1 MVVGG
6 VASDRF
12 RQSRV
17 AAIAALVRISFVLLM
32 ILALHLNQLNFW
44 AILVFAAIYGIS
56 DAFFVP
62 AINSLAPLTVPQSHL
77 KSANS
82 LLQASN
88 QISMIGGP
96 LLGAAMIALSFDA
109 ALVAVS
115 ILLLVSVGSV
125 MFVREPPT
133 AAPADRASPWAQ
145 IKQGIAYVTH
155 SPELKN
161 CLALIVVVNFFFF
174 GPLLMGVPIL
184 VAEGLGSSARDLGLL
199 QGSYAAGMITGAVII
214 GLIPVTRYML
224 YTTGIITLGV
234 GLLVLG
240 FATHVW
246 NGVALLIL
254 MGSIS
259 ASINVL
265 LITRVQ
271 QNAEK
276 NMLGRVM
283 ALLSVAS
290 SGLLPISYALLGV
303 LV

>member
-1 MVVGG
+1 MSSPSPR
-6 VASDRF
+6 ALLAYQESLKNIR
-12 RQSRV
+12 RQSLES
-17 AAIAALVRISFVLLM
+17 IAA
-32 ILALHLNQLNFW
+32 AD
-44 AILVFAAIYGIS
+44 IYGIS

-199 QGSYAAGMITGAVII
+199 QGSYAAGMITGAVVI

-224 YTTGIITLGV
+224 YTTYGIITLGV
-234 GLLVLG
+234 GLLALG

-246 NGVALLIL
+246 NGVALLVL

-290 SGLLPISYALLGV
+290 SGLLPIS
-303 LV
+303 